1 LEENW
6 LSNMVGLPNCELGS
20 SMRIKILLA
29 DDHKIVRDG
38 LRTLLEQQPDMEVVA
53 EAEDGATAVKLV
65 QELSPDV
72 VIMDIAMPEMNG
84 IEATRR
90 IRNQDSD
97 VKVIGLSMYSD
108 KRFTAEMLKA
118 GAASYLQKDCAF
130 EQLARTVRAVV
141 GSADTKQ

>member
-1 LEENW
+1 M
-6 LSNMVGLPNCELGS
+6 SLGFMNGDGIHS
-20 SMRIKILLA
+20 FDPTMRIKILLA

-53 EAEDGATAVKLV
+53 EAEDGATAVKLT
-65 QELSPDV
+65 QQLSPDV

-84 IEATRR
+84 IEATRQ
-90 IRNQDSD
+90 ITNHDAA

-118 GAASYLQKDCAF
+118 GAAGYLQKDCAF
-130 EQLARTVRAVV
+130 EQLARTVRSVV
-141 GSADTKQ
+141 GSPEN

>member
-1 LEENW
+1 MFT
-6 LSNMVGLPNCELGS
+6 SY
-20 SMRIKILLA
+20 MRIKILLA

-53 EAEDGATAVKLV
+53 EAEDGAQAVKLV

-90 IRNQDSD
+90 IRNYDAE

-141 GSADTKQ
+141 GTADKTNS

>member
-1 LEENW
+1 MLF
-6 LSNMVGLPNCELGS
+6 GLAVDGFHIPDS
-20 SMRIKILLA
+20 TMRIKILLA

-53 EAEDGATAVKLV
+53 EAEDGATAVKLT
-65 QELSPDV
+65 QQLSPDV

-84 IEATRR
+84 IEATRQ
-90 IRNQDSD
+90 ITNNDAA

-118 GAASYLQKDCAF
+118 GAAGYLQKDCAF
-130 EQLARTVRAVV
+130 EQLARTVRSVV
-141 GSADTKQ
+141 DSTDD

>member
-1 LEENW
+1 MEQ
-6 LSNMVGLPNCELGS
+6 GS
-20 SMRIKILLA
+20 GFTDNILNSLMRIKILLA

-53 EAEDGATAVKLV
+53 EAEDGAMAVKLV
-65 QELSPDV
+65 KELSPDV

-90 IRNQDSD
+90 IRDYDSE

-130 EQLARTVRAVV
+130 DQLARTVRSVV
-141 GSADTKQ
+141 GTNE